1 MTLSTCKHR
10 VIIYRNNLFL
20 KVSRCMQNLII
31 QSPQFSVLFV
41 PETTR
46 GTFPGNTHLVTREK
60 PYVFRYSIPPPRDA
74 TGVPYRLRMH
84 LVHVGTWG

>member
-1 MTLSTCKHR
+1 MTLSTCKPR

-46 GTFPGNTHLVTREK
+46 GTFPGNAHLVTREK
-60 PYVFRYSIPPPRDA
+60 PYVFRYSIPP
-74 TGVPYRLRMH
+74 T
-84 LVHVGTWG
+84 